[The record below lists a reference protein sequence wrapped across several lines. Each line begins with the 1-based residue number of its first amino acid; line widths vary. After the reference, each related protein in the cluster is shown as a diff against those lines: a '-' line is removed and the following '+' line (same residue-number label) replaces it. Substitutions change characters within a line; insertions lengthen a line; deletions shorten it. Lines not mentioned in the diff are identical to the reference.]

1 MSTPIAIIGLSCLF
15 PGAPN
20 LERFWRNI
28 VEGVDAIGEV
38 PAGRWDPSFYDP
50 ESSALD
56 RFYCKRGG
64 FVDEHASFD
73 PLPFGVMPKAA
84 EAIEPDQLLTLKLG
98 FDVLRDAGYESRP
111 FARERTGVIIARGN
125 YVTAGGLRLQ
135 QHVRVLPQVLQSLT
149 DLFPDLPESTLAI
162 VRERLQQQLSYY
174 GPDVISGAI
183 PNFVA
188 SRLANRLDLRGPAY
202 TVDAACASALLA
214 IEQACASLA
223 RRETDAM
230 LVGGVHLSHDLT
242 FWATFCQLGAL
253 SRTGTIRPLSQDAD
267 GILIGEGI
275 GLAMLKRLDD
285 AIADGDRIYAV
296 IEGSGS
302 SSDGRSSSLV
312 APSATGQ
319 LLALEKAWGQAGI
332 SREDIGLVEAH
343 GTGTTAG
350 DVTELETLA
359 RFFGGPREQG
369 TTPVIGSVKSM
380 IGHAM
385 PASGMASL
393 IKTALSIYH
402 GVLPP
407 TLHCEEPHEKLAQT
421 RFRVIGRSEPWNQAR
436 ELRVAAVNAFGFG
449 GINGHLVLRG
459 RPALESP
466 LPLVGEGGPK
476 DRERDWSERERSLQ
490 AVPLSP
496 AARGLSPASGRE
508 ERQVNASELPHVLLL
523 SAPTPQDLL
532 ARLERGEHDITPRA
546 DVCRLAIVEPDD
558 RKLATARKAIASGKP
573 WNGRQQI
580 WFSPRGLLTA
590 GGKLAFVFPGVDS
603 QFQPRAEDIATYFGL
618 PLPRYCEPLD
628 PAASLVKLVIGLL
641 GFNRYLF
648 ERLGD
653 LGIHADVY
661 AGHSVGEW
669 SAMLCSGMLDQALS
683 DQTYAALDVDAVDFP
698 DVLFLAASCSE
709 QQLRDAMQ
717 GLDEVAISHDNCPH
731 QVIACGRRAAIEIV
745 ADRLKQARIF
755 VQTLPIVSGFH
766 SPLFASHL
774 QPYRE
779 FFESAA
785 LHEPKVAVWSA
796 TTAAKFPAAMV
807 DKQQL
812 AIAHLLEPVR
822 FRSLIES
829 LYDDGARVFVQVG
842 TGSLAGFI
850 DDTLSGR
857 PHQAIQANRDDRSG
871 LAALQQLCAA
881 LWVEGAEFDTRLLS
895 DATPPVEAAKTE
907 KTKTTIQ
914 LALGVPLICVAE
926 PLPVNLLPQTM
937 RAPVAVA
944 SDDALGQF
952 VQQTLADI
960 EAAGRDVLAAWQQH
974 RSPAQRS
981 THAVA
986 MPSGGVNVTQLE
998 HRVTRHLDIESNVQ
1012 YVRDHE
1018 LYPQRPGWPVAS
1030 DRHPV
1035 VPLTM
1040 EVMLVREAAEEVL
1053 PQLKVIEV
1061 EQIQAYRWLAV
1072 AEPLD
1077 VEIRLQGIDAT
1088 TIEAEIVGY
1097 FRARLRV
1104 AAEYPAAPAA
1114 HFNALQ
1120 KPRATAVPAAELY
1133 SEGWMFHGPAYQGVA
1148 EFQAIGDDGIDGLLR
1163 VPTGKGALLDN
1174 MGQLAGYWVME
1185 QEENCLAMPI
1195 GVDRIRFHTAD
1206 PLPGEMLK
1214 ARIRIDELDELNCVT
1229 RHELRDASGTLRIA
1243 IDGWRTR
1250 RYSMDKS
1257 FWVASRKLSVNA
1269 VSQQV
1274 PPNVALFEDRYDTAI
1289 LRDYLV
1295 RRYLAEP
1302 ERAIYDGLSP
1312 RRKRQW
1318 LAGRVAAKDAIRL
1331 LFWQRQAN
1339 APIYPQEVRIANLE
1353 TGAPVALPN
1362 VTTTVPAGLH
1372 ISIAHK
1378 GSLAAAIVGDVP
1390 VGIDIE
1396 HVEPREAGF
1405 VELAFSPDEC
1415 KLLLAD
1421 ASADADIEYTRGWV
1435 AKEVAAKAAGTG
1447 LGGQPLAFVIEA
1459 REGDCLR
1466 VNGHWVVTHPLRDS
1480 IVGWSLA
1487 VNASASTAF
1496 LNSPTQSLTA

>member
-1 MSTPIAIIGLSCLF
+1 MSNPSSTPGSTPIAIIGLSCLF

-20 LERFWRNI
+20 LDRFWRNI
-28 VEGVDAIGEV
+28 VDGVDAIGEV

-84 EAIEPDQLLTLKLG
+84 EAIEPDQLLTLRLG
-98 FDVLRDAGYESRP
+98 YEVLRDAGYESKP

-149 DLFPDLPESTLAI
+149 DLFPDLPESTLAV

-214 IEQACASLA
+214 IEQACSSLA

-230 LVGGVHLSHDLT
+230 LIGGVHLSHDLT

-319 LLALEKAWGQAGI
+319 LLALEKAWRQAGI

-359 RFFGGPREQG
+359 RFFGGPREQA

-407 TLHCEEPHEKLAQT
+407 TLHCDEPHEKLAQT
-421 RFRVIGRSEPWNQAR
+421 RFRVIGRSETWNQVR
-436 ELRVAAVNAFGFG
+436 EQRVAAVNAFGFG

-459 RPALESP
+459 RPEEILAPAKPALP
-466 LPLVGEGGPK
+466 
-476 DRERDWSERERSLQ
+476 R
-490 AVPLSP
+490 
-496 AARGLSPASGRE
+496 
-508 ERQVNASELPHVLLL
+508 VLLL
-523 SAPTPQDLL
+523 SAATPQELL
-532 ARLERGEHDITPRA
+532 ARLERGEHDATPRA

-580 WFSPRGLLTA
+580 WFSPRGLLA
-590 GGKLAFVFPGVDS
+590 SGGKLAFVFPGVDS
-603 QFQPRAEDIATYFGL
+603 QFQPRAEDIATYFGV

-628 PAASLVKLVIGLL
+628 PAASLVKVVIGLL

-648 ERLGD
+648 ERLAD
-653 LGIHADVY
+653 LGIRADVF

-717 GLDEVAISHDNCPH
+717 GLEDVAISHDNCPH
-731 QVIACGRRAAIEIV
+731 QVIACGKRASIEIV

-785 LHEPKVAVWSA
+785 LHEPTVDVWSA
-796 TTAAKFPAAMV
+796 TTAAKFPAAMA

-822 FRSLIES
+822 FRSLVDS
-829 LYDDGARVFVQVG
+829 LYDDGVRVFVQVG

-857 PHQAIQANRDDRSG
+857 PHQAIQVNRDDRSG
-871 LAALQQLCAA
+871 LAAMQQLCAA
-881 LWVEGAEFDTRLLS
+881 LWVEGADFDTRLLA
-895 DATPPVEAAKTE
+895 DAAPPVEQAKAE

-914 LALGVPLICVAE
+914 LALGVPLIRVAE
-926 PLPVNLLPQTM
+926 PLPANLLPQTM
-937 RAPVAVA
+937 REPVAIA

-960 EAAGRDVLAAWQQH
+960 EAAGRDVLAAWQRH
-974 RSPAQRS
+974 RSPAQRNAQVVNVQS
-981 THAVA
+981 
-986 MPSGGVNVTQLE
+986 GVNVAQLE
-998 HRVTRHLDIESNVQ
+998 HRLTRHLDIEGDVA

-1097 FRARLRV
+1097 FRARLRL
-1104 AAEYPAAPAA
+1104 AADYPAAPTAN
-1114 HFNALQ
+1114 FDALR

-1163 VPTGKGALLDN
+1163 VPAGKGALLDN

-1195 GVDRIRFHTAD
+1195 GVDRIRFHTPD
-1206 PLPGEMLK
+1206 PLPGEMLA

-1257 FWVASRKLSVNA
+1257 FWVASRKLSANA
-1269 VSQQV
+1269 VSQHV

-1331 LFWQRQAN
+1331 TLWQRSPSDSQ
-1339 APIYPQEVRIANLE
+1339 APIYPQEVRIENLA
-1353 TGAPVALPN
+1353 TGAPVAIPN

-1378 GSLAAAIVGDVP
+1378 GTLAAAIVGDVP

-1396 HVEPREAGF
+1396 HVESREAGF
-1405 VELAFSPDEC
+1405 IELAFSPDER
-1415 KLLLAD
+1415 KLLLLAD
-1421 ASADADIEYTRGWV
+1421 ANANADIEYTRGWV

-1480 IVGWSLA
+1480 IVGWSL
-1487 VNASASTAF
+1487 SASTVS
-1496 LNSPTQSLTA
+1496 LNPHTTSLTA

>member
-1 MSTPIAIIGLSCLF
+1 MSTPIASPVAIVGLSCLF

-84 EAIEPDQLLTLKLG
+84 EAIEPDQLLTLRLG
-98 FDVLRDAGYESRP
+98 YEVLRDAGYESKP

-149 DLFPDLPESTLAI
+149 DLFPDLPESTLAT

-202 TVDAACASALLA
+202 TIDAACASALLA
-214 IEQACASLA
+214 VEQACASLA

-253 SRTGTIRPLSQDAD
+253 SRTGVIRPLSQDAD

-350 DVTELETLA
+350 DATELETLA
-359 RFFGGPREQG
+359 RFFGGPREQA

-407 TLHCEEPHEKLAQT
+407 TLHCDEPHEKLAQT
-421 RFRVIGRSEPWNQAR
+421 RFRVIGRSEPWNQPR
-436 ELRVAAVNAFGFG
+436 EQRVAAVNAFGFG
-449 GINGHLVLRG
+449 GINGHLVLHG
-459 RPALESP
+459 RPEETVALSKP
-466 LPLVGEGGPK
+466 VLP
-476 DRERDWSERERSLQ
+476 R
-490 AVPLSP
+490 
-496 AARGLSPASGRE
+496 
-508 ERQVNASELPHVLLL
+508 VLLL
-523 SAPTPQDLL
+523 SAPTPQELL
-532 ARLERGEHDITPRA
+532 ARLDRGEHDATPRA
-546 DVCRLAIVEPDD
+546 DACRLAIVEPDD
-558 RKLATARKAIASGKP
+558 RKLATARKAVASGKP

-580 WFSPRGLLTA
+580 WFSPHGLLA
-590 GGKLAFVFPGVDS
+590 SGGKLAFVFPGVDS
-603 QFQPRAEDIATYFGL
+603 QFQPRAEDLAAYFGL

-628 PAASLVKLVIGLL
+628 PAASLVKVVIGLL

-648 ERLGD
+648 ERLSD
-653 LGIHADVY
+653 LGIRADVY

-698 DVLFLAASCSE
+698 DVLFLAASTSE
-709 QQLRDAMQ
+709 QQLREAML
-717 GLDEVAISHDNCPH
+717 GLDDVAISHDNCPH
-731 QVIACGRRAAIEIV
+731 QVIACGRRAAIETV
-745 ADRLKQARIF
+745 ADRLKQARVF

-779 FFESAA
+779 FFESAV
-785 LHEPKVAVWSA
+785 LNEPSVPVWSA
-796 TTAAKFPAAMV
+796 TTAAKFPAATA

-829 LYDDGARVFVQVG
+829 LYDDGVRVFVQVG

-871 LAALQQLCAA
+871 LAALQQVCAA
-881 LWVEGAEFDTRLLS
+881 LWVEGAEFDTRLLA
-895 DATPPVEAAKTE
+895 DAAPQAEAKTA
-907 KTKTTIQ
+907 KSKTTLQ
-914 LALGVPLICVAE
+914 LSLGVPLIRVTE
-926 PLPVNLLPQTM
+926 PLPASLLPQTM
-937 RAPVAVA
+937 RAPIAVA
-944 SDDALGQF
+944 GDDELGQL

-960 EAAGRDVLAAWQQH
+960 ESAGRDVLAAWQRH
-974 RSPAQRS
+974 RSPAQPS
-981 THAVA
+981 AQIISLQ
-986 MPSGGVNVTQLE
+986 SGGVNVAQLD
-998 HRVTRHLDIESNVQ
+998 HRVTRHLDIEGGID

-1077 VEIRLQGIDAT
+1077 VEIRLQGLDAT

-1104 AAEYPAAPAA
+1104 AADYPAAPKAN
-1114 HFNALQ
+1114 FDALR

-1163 VPTGKGALLDN
+1163 VPAGKGALLDN

-1185 QEENCLAMPI
+1185 QQENCLAMPI
-1195 GVDRIRFHTAD
+1195 GVDRIRFHTPD
-1206 PLPGEMLK
+1206 PLPGEMLA
-1214 ARIRIDELDELNCVT
+1214 ARIRIDELDDLNCVT

-1250 RYSMDKS
+1250 RYSMDKA
-1257 FWVASRKLSVNA
+1257 FWVASRKLSAHA
-1269 VSQQV
+1269 VSQHV

-1331 LFWQRQAN
+1331 FLWQRSD
-1339 APIYPQEVRIANLE
+1339 APIYPQEVRIENLD
-1353 TGAPVALPN
+1353 TGAPVAIPN
-1362 VTTTVPAGLH
+1362 VTTTVPAGLQ

-1378 GSLAAAIVGDVP
+1378 GTLAAAIVGDVP

-1396 HVEPREAGF
+1396 HIAPREAGF
-1405 VELAFSPDEC
+1405 VELAFSTDER

-1421 ASADADIEYTRGWV
+1421 ANANADIEYTRGWV
-1435 AKEVAAKAAGTG
+1435 AKEVAAKATGTG

-1487 VNASASTAF
+1487 IDASASPTS
-1496 LNSPTQSLTA
+1496 LNPQTQSLTA

>member
-1 MSTPIAIIGLSCLF
+1 MSIPIATPVAIVGLSCLF

-20 LERFWRNI
+20 LTRFWRNI

-50 ESSALD
+50 DSSALD

-84 EAIEPDQLLTLKLG
+84 EAIEPDQLLTLRLG
-98 FDVLRDAGYESRP
+98 YEVLRDAGYESKP

-149 DLFPDLPESTLAI
+149 DLFPDLPESTLAV

-253 SRTGTIRPLSQDAD
+253 SRTGVIRPLSQDAD

-359 RFFGGPREQG
+359 RFFGGPREQAA
-369 TTPVIGSVKSM
+369 TPVIGSVKSM

-407 TLHCEEPHEKLAQT
+407 TLHCDEPHEKLAQT
-421 RFRVIGRSEPWNQAR
+421 RFRVIGKSEAWNQAR
-436 ELRVAAVNAFGFG
+436 EQRVAAVNAFGFG

-459 RPALESP
+459 RPAIEAALHPPPSGRGTE
-466 LPLVGEGGPK
+466 GEG
-476 DRERDWSERERSLQ
+476 
-490 AVPLSP
+490 LSAQSAP
-496 AARGLSPASGRE
+496 SNPSPGAFAPPSPRGRGQQNLSR
-508 ERQVNASELPHVLLL
+508 VLLL
-523 SAPTPQDLL
+523 SAATPQDLL

-546 DVCRLAIVEPDD
+546 DACRLAIVEPDD

-580 WFSPRGLLTA
+580 WFSQQGLLTA

-603 QFQPRAEDIATYFGL
+603 QFQPRAEDIAAYFGL

-628 PAASLVKLVIGLL
+628 PAASLVKVVIGLL

-648 ERLGD
+648 ERLSD
-653 LGIHADVY
+653 LGIHADIY

-731 QVIACGRRAAIEIV
+731 QVIACGKRAAIEIV
-745 ADRLKQARIF
+745 TDRLKQARVF

-796 TTAAKFPAAMV
+796 TTAAKFPAAMA

-871 LAALQQLCAA
+871 LSALQQLCAA
-881 LWVEGAEFDTRLLS
+881 LWVEGANFDTRLLV
-895 DATPPVEAAKTE
+895 DAAPQAEAKAETTIE
-907 KTKTTIQ
+907 RTKTTIQ
-914 LALGVPLICVAE
+914 LSLGVPLIRVSE
-926 PLPVNLLPQTM
+926 PLPANLLPQAM

-944 SDDALGQF
+944 SDDALGQL

-960 EAAGRDVLAAWQQH
+960 ESAGRDVLAAWQRH

-981 THAVA
+981 AQVVTVQN
-986 MPSGGVNVTQLE
+986 GGVNVAQLE
-998 HRVTRHLDIESNVQ
+998 HRVTRHLDIESNVA

-1040 EVMLVREAAEEVL
+1040 EVMLVREAAEAAL

-1072 AEPLD
+1072 AEPLA
-1077 VEIRLQGIDAT
+1077 VEIRLQGLDAT

-1114 HFNALQ
+1114 NFDALR

-1133 SEGWMFHGPAYQGVA
+1133 SEGWMFHGPAYQGIA
-1148 EFQAIGDDGIDGLLR
+1148 EFQAIGEDGIDGLLR
-1163 VPTGKGALLDN
+1163 VPAGKGALLDN

-1195 GVDRIRFHTAD
+1195 GVDRIRFHTPD
-1206 PLPGEMLK
+1206 PLPGEMLQ

-1229 RHELRDASGTLRIA
+1229 RHELCDASGTLRIA

-1257 FWVASRKLSVNA
+1257 FWVASRKLSVHA
-1269 VSQQV
+1269 VSQHV

-1302 ERAIYDGLSP
+1302 ERTIYDGLSP

-1331 LFWQRQAN
+1331 FLWQQSN

-1353 TGAPVALPN
+1353 TGAPIAIPN

-1378 GSLAAAIVGDVP
+1378 GSLAAAIVGHTP

-1396 HVEPREAGF
+1396 HVEPREPGF
-1405 VELAFSPDEC
+1405 VDLAFSPDER

-1421 ASADADIEYTRGWV
+1421 ANANADVEYTRGWV

-1447 LGGQPLAFVIEA
+1447 LGGQPLSFVIEA

-1480 IVGWSLA
+1480 IVGWSLT
-1487 VNASASTAF
+1487 ASTAS
-1496 LNSPTQSLTA
+1496 LHSHTPSLTA